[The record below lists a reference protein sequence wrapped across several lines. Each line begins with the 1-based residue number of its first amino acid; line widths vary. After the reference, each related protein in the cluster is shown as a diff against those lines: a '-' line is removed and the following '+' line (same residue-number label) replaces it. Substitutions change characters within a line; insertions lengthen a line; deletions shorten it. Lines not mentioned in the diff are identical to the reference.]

1 MNLKLV
7 PIDDSNREAVLK
19 LSVREDQPFVAPNDV
34 SLRQADEANAEHP
47 GYARPFAI
55 YADETLVGFCMFA
68 YDPENEDPAERY
80 WLWRFMI
87 DQKYQDRGYG
97 QAALGEIMQYFK
109 NNGADRLY
117 LSTEPENERG
127 LHVYHKAGFRETGVI
142 DSEEAVLMRML
153 KGPNKTIKSFYGEDL
168 DSMLQIRGRRGYGVS
183 IAIGGEE
190 GADTY
195 CSGSRRFGEDCPVN
209 PDTIFQAASISKPMF
224 AMTLLRYVDKG
235 LIDLDADISGV
246 VPEFAR
252 SPLTFSA
259 LLSHT
264 AGFNVHGFPG
274 YRADHAP
281 LSLEDVL
288 SGRGNTPK
296 LRRIKPYGKQAMYSG
311 GGITLAQLAFERI
324 TGTTLREA
332 FQKEIA
338 EPLGLTR
345 TGYFQPLD
353 EALVENAAFGG
364 RLAQK
369 EDPAHGWHYYPEH
382 AAAGMWTTPTELVK
396 LGAALS
402 RSYRE
407 GGLLKQETA
416 RRMVTPVM
424 DGYGLCIARDDHIP
438 DQVCHTGGN
447 ECFISYWTLSLKEDL
462 CAAAMF
468 NGSNPIAYKVEDKL
482 FGFVDRIIEKELKD
496 D

>member
-195 CSGSRRFGEDCPVN
+195 CSGSRRFGEDCPVD
-209 PDTIFQAASISKPMF
+209 PETIFQAASISKPMF

-235 LIDLDADISGV
+235 S
-246 VPEFAR
+246 
-252 SPLTFSA
+252 STW
-259 LLSHT
+259 
-264 AGFNVHGFPG
+264 
-274 YRADHAP
+274 
-281 LSLEDVL
+281 
-288 SGRGNTPK
+288 
-296 LRRIKPYGKQAMYSG
+296 
-311 GGITLAQLAFERI
+311 
-324 TGTTLREA
+324 
-332 FQKEIA
+332 
-338 EPLGLTR
+338 TR
-345 TGYFQPLD
+345 TS
-353 EALVENAAFGG
+353 
-364 RLAQK
+364 
-369 EDPAHGWHYYPEH
+369 PA
-382 AAAGMWTTPTELVK
+382 
-396 LGAALS
+396 
-402 RSYRE
+402 SYRSSP
-407 GGLLKQETA
+407 GA
-416 RRMVTPVM
+416 P
-424 DGYGLCIARDDHIP
+424 
-438 DQVCHTGGN
+438 
-447 ECFISYWTLSLKEDL
+447 
-462 CAAAMF
+462 
-468 NGSNPIAYKVEDKL
+468 
-482 FGFVDRIIEKELKD
+482 
-496 D
+496 